1 LRTGLIKIMANSIP
15 KDFIDRLIDDSDIVA
30 VLSNYLSLTKK
41 GSNYTCCCPFHEEKT
56 PSFSVSP
63 QKSIYHC
70 FGCGKGGNVLSF
82 IMDYE
87 GLNFVEAVE
96 KLAEINNVTVPR
108 QANSAQNDFTK
119 IYEINEQV
127 ANFYFDA
134 LKDNENKHIV
144 EYLKDRGI
152 SGATAKNFKIGFAD
166 FNQHKLLADLKKKFS
181 DKEILES
188 GNFMKNEK
196 GFYPFQRNRVTFPI
210 QNSSGKFI
218 GFGGRVIDDSQPKY
232 LNSKDSKFFNK
243 TRELYGFNNAK
254 KDKKTDSFIVT
265 EGYMDVVM
273 LSEHG
278 VNNAVASLGT
288 AFSQNHINSMFKMRK
303 KIIYCF
309 DSDEAGLKAAWR
321 ALQISLKNVF
331 DDRTVRFLFL
341 PENYDPDSFIKEHGQ
356 EEFAKKLER
365 SMVLESFTY
374 QYLKRGMKLDSPE
387 DVRKIIFEFKK
398 LIPMIRSET
407 LKETLLQKI
416 STELNINKDIL
427 LKEDA
432 PDVKPIFKTQKKIE
446 KKNYE
451 NELLLLIFI
460 LENFANSFQTEA
472 NEFYNFVQGS
482 KNQEIIEI
490 KDMILGIKEQDV
502 TKKQTPLFTKAM
514 MIDLKL
520 TKEEAYAEFIRAS
533 DVIRLEYD
541 ESFADYL
548 INLAKKKEL
557 TTERKE
563 NLQKLLNLRDNN
575 SIQEEELI
583 QDLNK
588 YS

>member
-1 LRTGLIKIMANSIP
+1 MRTGLIKIMANSIP

-152 SGATAKNFKIGFAD
+152 SGTTAKNFKIGFAN

>member
-1 LRTGLIKIMANSIP
+1 MRTGLIKIMANSIP

-127 ANFYFDA
+127 ATFYFDA

-460 LENFANSFQTEA
+460 LENFANSFQKEA

>member
-1 LRTGLIKIMANSIP
+1 MRTGLIKIMANSIP

-166 FNQHKLLADLKKKFS
+166 FNQYKLLADLKKKFS

-490 KDMILGIKEQDV
+490 KDMILGIKEQDI

>member
-1 LRTGLIKIMANSIP
+1 MRTGLIKIMANSIP

-374 QYLKRGMKLDSPE
+374 QYLKRGMMLDSPE

>member
-1 LRTGLIKIMANSIP
+1 MRTGLIKIMANSIP

-127 ANFYFDA
+127 ATFYFDA

-152 SGATAKNFKIGFAD
+152 SGATAKKFKIGFAD

>member
-1 LRTGLIKIMANSIP
+1 MRTGLIKIMANSIP

-144 EYLKDRGI
+144 EYLKERGI

>member
-1 LRTGLIKIMANSIP
+1 MANSIP

-460 LENFANSFQTEA
+460 LENFANSFQKEA

>member
-1 LRTGLIKIMANSIP
+1 MRTGLIKIMANSIP

-41 GSNYTCCCPFHEEKT
+41 GSNYTCCYPFHEEKT

-166 FNQHKLLADLKKKFS
+166 FNQYKLLADLKKKFS